1 MTVAI
6 LFTFHKLLCMSIRN
20 ILSRSCTLTADLYGM
35 VDAAYLRRVYET
47 ARRTTRYNSHTIDV
61 SFTRIQIAERS
72 SHVSLLIATCSRL
85 QATLAYLW
93 FTPMSAE

>member
-1 MTVAI
+1 
-6 LFTFHKLLCMSIRN
+6 MSTRN
-20 ILSRSCTLTADLYGM
+20 IFSRSSTLTADLYGM
-35 VDAAYLRRVYET
+35 VVDEAYLRRVYET